1 MAWNPK
7 WWEPVKPT
15 SGPLADRRGNRSGGG
30 GGGGGTTPQAPQSPP
45 PANNGLANSTWTAP
59 PADPGNGGGGWNNG
73 WSGGGGD
80 GGASAALAKANQEG
94 KERSRRENEATYE
107 LVRGQVK
114 LLKQHEK
121 QRDTKLG
128 NITEA
133 VDAANKLLIKTY
145 GSTLTALMGNKSD
158 NEKAEGASSFS
169 NIANA
174 LRERGDIMTEAAA
187 NGAGE
192 TDILRSQL
200 AALRNYSTNQ
210 NETNRSFF
218 DTQRSVNN
226 SITSLNSDT
235 ETKRSDIWNTAE
247 ADREKAW
254 ADYYNQSA
262 ETYTQ
267 ILNLENSNTNIDSD
281 SSEAFQKSNPTAG
294 DVAAKMAGSSYK
306 KKKGK
311 GLDKWD
317 GKGSTEDRGVTSSN
331 RSATIYL
338 GKEQKAPEG
347 ASLRKW

>member
-1 MAWNPK
+1 MAWIDEWWKPVGRTGDGSGNLANRRGNTPAATGTTPRSPSSPPPPQNPGLSNPAWNP
-7 WWEPVKPT
+7 
-15 SGPLADRRGNRSGGG
+15 
-30 GGGGGTTPQAPQSPP
+30 
-45 PANNGLANSTWTAP
+45 PAVDNS
-59 PADPGNGGGGWNNG
+59 GWNNG
-73 WSGGGGD
+73 GGGGD
-80 GGASAALAKANQEG
+80 GGAAAAAAAAQAKENQEG
-94 KERSRRENEATYE
+94 KDRTARENEATYE
-107 LVRGQVK
+107 LIRGQAK

-128 NITEA
+128 NISRGYESA
-133 VDAANKLLIKTY
+133 DALLTKTY
-145 GSTLTALMGNKSD
+145 KTTAAALEGNKID
-158 NEKAEGASSFS
+158 NEKAEGASSFA

-174 LRERGDIMTEAAA
+174 LRERGDIMQEAAA

-200 AALRNYSTNQ
+200 AALRNYNTNQ

-226 SITSLNSDT
+226 SITTLNTDT
-235 ETKRSDIWNTAE
+235 ETSRTNLFNQAE
-247 ADREKAW
+247 ADREKTW
-254 ADYYNQSA
+254 ADHYNQSA

-281 SSEAFQKSNPTAG
+281 NSTGFQKSNQTAG

-306 KKKGK
+306 KKDAK
-311 GLDKWD
+311 GLGKWD
-317 GKGSTEDRGVTSSN
+317 DKASTENRSVTSAN

-338 GKEQKAPEG
+338 GREQKAPEG